1 MRKILKNL
9 ITKIF
14 LVAVLFLIS
23 IQVIAQN
30 ELPEKP
36 ISWVS
41 DYTNL
46 LTSEQQRNINH
57 KLDRLEKATST
68 QIFLAIFDRI
78 PENYYLEDFVVKL
91 YEKWRPGR
99 SNENNGVLIVL
110 FTGDRRIRIEVGYGL
125 EGVLTDMQA
134 GRVIEDVM
142 KPQFKNGDYFTGLN
156 NGIDVIISAVK
167 GEYTIPIK
175 AKSKSSKTNWFSLLV
190 IFFVIVSILRR
201 FGGRGTTISRK
212 GSRYSRTAWGG
223 PFFFGG
229 GGGGSSFGGSGGGFS
244 GGFGGLS
251 GGGGASGSW

>member
-1 MRKILKNL
+1 MNKLLNKIVF
-9 ITKIF
+9 ITLLLGLPF
-14 LVAVLFLIS
+14 YMF
-23 IQVIAQN
+23 AQD

-46 LTSEQQRNINH
+46 LSTDQQSILNN

-68 QIFLAIFDRI
+68 QIFLAIFDKI
-78 PENYYLEDFVVKL
+78 PESYYLEDFTVKL

-99 SNENNGVLIVL
+99 KNENNGVLIVL
-110 FTGDRRIRIEVGYGL
+110 FTGDRQIRIEAGYGL
-125 EGVLTDMQA
+125 EGVLTDLQA
-134 GRVIEDVM
+134 SRVIEDVM
-142 KPQFKNGDYFTGLN
+142 KPEFKKGDYFTGLN
-156 NGIDVIISAVK
+156 NGIDVIISAVR

-175 AKSKSSKTNWFSLLV
+175 GKSRSKSTNWFSLMV
-190 IFFVIVSILRR
+190 IFFIIISILRR
-201 FGGRGTTISRK
+201 FGGRGTTVSRK
-212 GSRYSRTAWGG
+212 GSRYSRTAWGA

-229 GGGGSSFGGSGGGFS
+229 GGSSGGSSFGGGGGFS

>member
-1 MRKILKNL
+1 MRKIKF
-9 ITKIF
+9 IYIF
-14 LVAVLFLIS
+14 LICLSLGLF
-23 IQVIAQN
+23 AQN

-46 LTSEQQRNINH
+46 LNSNQEKILNN
-57 KLDRLEKATST
+57 KLDALEKATST
-68 QIFLAIFDRI
+68 QLFLAVFDRI
-78 PENYYLEDFVVKL
+78 PESFYLEDFVVKL

-99 SNENNGVLIVL
+99 KNENNGVLIVL
-110 FTGDRRIRIEVGYGL
+110 FTGDKQIRIEVGYGL

-142 KPQFKNGDYFTGLN
+142 KPEFKKGDYFSGLN

-167 GEYTIPIK
+167 GEYKIPVQR
-175 AKSKSSKTNWFSLLV
+175 KSSRSKKTNWFSLMV
-190 IFFVIVSILRR
+190 IFFIIMSVLRR
-201 FGGRGTTISRK
+201 FGGRGTTVSRK
-212 GSRYSRTAWGG
+212 GSRYSRTTMAI
-223 PFFFGG
+223 PFLFLGG
-229 GGGGSSFGGSGGGFS
+229 GGGGSSFGGGGGGFS

>member
-1 MRKILKNL
+1 MNKIYKKTIILGVL
-9 ITKIF
+9 YF
-14 LVAVLFLIS
+14 LPLFLL
-23 IQVIAQN
+23 AQN
-30 ELPEKP
+30 DLPDKP

-46 LTSEQQRNINH
+46 LSGEQQRILNN
-57 KLDRLEKATST
+57 KLNNLEKSTST

-91 YEKWRPGR
+91 YEKWRPGLK
-99 SNENNGVLIVL
+99 NENNGVLIVL
-110 FTGDRRIRIEVGYGL
+110 FTGDRKIRIEVGYGL

-167 GEYTIPIK
+167 GEYTIPVK
-175 AKSKSSKTNWFSLLV
+175 AKSKSKRTNWITLFI

-201 FGGRGTTISRK
+201 FGGRGTTISGR

-229 GGGGSSFGGSGGGFS
+229 GGGGSSFGGGGGGFS

>member
-1 MRKILKNL
+1 M
-9 ITKIF
+9 
-14 LVAVLFLIS
+14 
-23 IQVIAQN
+23 
-30 ELPEKP
+30 
-36 ISWVS
+36 S

-46 LTSEQQRNINH
+46 LNANQQRVLNN

-78 PENYYLEDFVVKL
+78 PESYYLEDFVVKL

-99 SNENNGVLIVL
+99 KNENNGVLIVL
-110 FTGDRRIRIEVGYGL
+110 FTGDRQIRIEVGYGL

-142 KPQFKNGDYFTGLN
+142 KPEFKKGDYFTGLN

-167 GEYTIPIK
+167 GEYKIPIER
-175 AKSKSSKTNWFSLLV
+175 KSRSKKSNWFSLVV
-190 IFFVIVSILRR
+190 IFFIIMSVLRR
-201 FGGRGTTISRK
+201 FGGRGTTVSRK
-212 GSRYSRTAWGG
+212 GSRYSRTSMAI
-223 PFFFGG
+223 PFLLLGG
-229 GGGGSSFGGSGGGFS
+229 GRGGGSSFGGGGGGFS

>member
-1 MRKILKNL
+1 LKKLVTKIL
-9 ITKIF
+9 
-14 LVAVLFLIS
+14 LVAVLFIMQT
-23 IQVIAQN
+23 QVFAQDK
-30 ELPEKP
+30 LPAKP

-41 DYTNL
+41 DYTDL

-57 KLDRLEKATST
+57 KLNRLEKATST

-99 SNENNGVLIVL
+99 TNENNGVLIVL

-142 KPQFKNGDYFTGLN
+142 KPEFKKGDYYTGLN

-175 AKSKSSKTNWFSLLV
+175 AKSKLKKTNWFSLLV

-201 FGGRGTTISRK
+201 FGGRGTTVSRK
-212 GSRYSRTAWGG
+212 GSRYSRTVWGA
-223 PFFFGG
+223 PFFLGG
-229 GGGGSSFGGSGGGFS
+229 GRGGGSSFGGGFS

>member
-1 MRKILKNL
+1 MRKKLNKIYNNIVI
-9 ITKIF
+9 ITLF
-14 LVAVLFLIS
+14 FVLPFCI
-23 IQVIAQN
+23 IAQN

-36 ISWVS
+36 DSWVN

-46 LTSEQQRNINH
+46 LTGDQQRILDN
-57 KLDRLEKATST
+57 KLNRLEKATST
-68 QIFLAIFDRI
+68 QIFLAIFDQI

-99 SNENNGVLIVL
+99 KNENNGVLIVL

-142 KPQFKNGDYFTGLN
+142 KPEFKKGDYFTGLN

-175 AKSKSSKTNWFSLLV
+175 SKSKSKGTNWISLFV
-190 IFFVIVSILRR
+190 IFFIIISVLRR
-201 FGGRGTTISRK
+201 FGGRGTTVSRK
-212 GSRYSRTAWGG
+212 GSRYSRTALGV

-229 GGGGSSFGGSGGGFS
+229 GSGGSSFGGGGGGFS

>member
-1 MRKILKNL
+1 MKKINY
-9 ITKIF
+9 IIII
-14 LVAVLFLIS
+14 LVCFSFGLF
-23 IQVIAQN
+23 AQDG
-30 ELPEKP
+30 LPEKP

-41 DYTNL
+41 DYKNL
-46 LTSEQQRNINH
+46 LNANQQRVLNN

-68 QIFLAIFDRI
+68 QIFLAIFDQI
-78 PENYYLEDFVVKL
+78 PEDYYLEDFVVKL

-99 SNENNGVLIVL
+99 KNENNGILIVL
-110 FTGDRRIRIEVGYGL
+110 FTGERRIRIEVGYGL

-142 KPQFKNGDYFTGLN
+142 KPEFIKGDYYTGLN
-156 NGIDVIISAVK
+156 KGIDVIISAVK

-175 AKSKSSKTNWFSLLV
+175 AKSKSKSTNWFSLIV
-190 IFFVIVSILRR
+190 IFFIIISVLRR
-201 FGGRGTTISRK
+201 FGGRGTTVSRK
-212 GSRYSRTAWGG
+212 GSRYSRTALGV

-229 GGGGSSFGGSGGGFS
+229 GSGGSSFGGGGGGFS